1 MIVGIISGY
10 FNPIHTG
17 HLDYIEGAA
26 RKCDLLYVIVN
37 SDHQVGLK
45 GSKEFMDESSRLRIV
60 GALEDVDR
68 SMISIDKDGSVV
80 ESIGE
85 ILKQYCDDP
94 FVDSIRFMNGG
105 DRKDGNTPE
114 SEFCANN
121 NINLVYNVG
130 GGKTE
135 SSSTLLEKVKND

>member
-80 ESIGE
+80 EHCGIR
-85 ILKQYCDDP
+85 IAAKWKYCP
-94 FVDSIRFMNGG
+94 M
-105 DRKDGNTPE
+105 
-114 SEFCANN
+114 C
-121 NINLVYNVG
+121 
-130 GGKTE
+130 GKKKET
-135 SSSTLLEKVKND
+135 KVVAWR